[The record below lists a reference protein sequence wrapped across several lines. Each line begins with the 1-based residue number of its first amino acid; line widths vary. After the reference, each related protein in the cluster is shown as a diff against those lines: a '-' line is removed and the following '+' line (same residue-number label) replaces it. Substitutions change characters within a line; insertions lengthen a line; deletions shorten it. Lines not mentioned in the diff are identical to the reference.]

1 MRHTAFAPRRVL
13 WMACACLLLLPYVVA
28 AAEPALAIDFDGD
41 GRHDRVL
48 IDTQQPSV
56 LRVWLSG
63 SDTLQVLYSHVPLQ
77 NVAATDLDGDH
88 RPELIARDSQ
98 AHIQVWTP
106 HRRGF
111 RKYRPRHSVPHEL
124 TTPTQRRVE
133 DGNGEPA
140 GVLSGAAF
148 APSVLVRGSPRA
160 PTTGVSLPS
169 APHRARGRRTFAAH
183 RSFAPRPP
191 PALPLL

>member
-1 MRHTAFAPRRVL
+1 MRHIAFAPRRAL
-13 WMACACLLLLPYVVA
+13 WIACACLLLLPCVVA

-56 LRVWLSG
+56 LHVWLSA
-63 SDTLQVLYSHVPLQ
+63 SDTLQVLHSHVPLQ

-88 RPELIARDSQ
+88 RPELIARDSD

-111 RKYRPRHSVPHEL
+111 RKYRPRHSIPHEL
-124 TTPTQRRVE
+124 TTPAQRRVD

-140 GVLSGAAF
+140 GVLTGAAF
-148 APSVLVRGSPRA
+148 AASVPVRGSPRA
-160 PTTGVSLPS
+160 PTASVSLPS
-169 APHRARGRRTFAAH
+169 DPHGTRGRGTFAAR

-191 PALPLL
+191 PARLLL